1 MTYNQRT
8 ASGLRYIAL
17 PNTTLIERIVFSA
30 IRHWRW
36 TGILAATA
44 LAAGSLTC
52 SVILATWLFAEDPVR
67 SGYIGFLFTIPP
79 IMFLLWQ
86 AATIELRSAP
96 AWMIRAALAAATDD
110 ERAFLFESL
119 LQLAMSEWRQDPIT
133 CAALFDLFRQA
144 RLSFGDCENG
154 KRQQLMVERDRQ
166 VAALLNLANFSKDH
180 IPL

>member
-1 MTYNQRT
+1 MTNNQRT

-17 PNTTLIERIVFSA
+17 PNTTLIEQIVFSA

-36 TGILAATA
+36 TGILAAIA
-44 LAAGSLTC
+44 LTAGSLTC
-52 SVILATWLFAEDPVR
+52 SVILAAWLFAEDPVR
-67 SGYIGFLFTIPP
+67 SGYIGLLFTIPL

-96 AWMIRAALAAATDD
+96 AWMIRAALATATDD

-144 RLSFGDCENG
+144 RLSFGDRVRG
-154 KRQQLMVERDRQ
+154 KRERLLADRDRQ
-166 VAALLNLANFSKDH
+166 VDVLRNLAS
-180 IPL
+180 ITSGAPQ

>member
-1 MTYNQRT
+1 MTNNQRT

-17 PNTTLIERIVFSA
+17 PNTTPIERIVFSA

-36 TGILAATA
+36 TGILAAIA
-44 LAAGSLTC
+44 LTAGSLTC
-52 SVILATWLFAEDPVR
+52 SVILATWLFADDPVR
-67 SGYIGFLFTIPP
+67 SGYIGLLFTIPL

-96 AWMIRAALAAATDD
+96 AWMIRAALATATDD

-133 CAALFDLFRQA
+133 CAALFDLFRQS
-144 RLSFGDCENG
+144 RRSFGDRVSG
-154 KRQQLMVERDRQ
+154 HRERLIADRDKQ
-166 VAALLNLANFSKDH
+166 VALLRNLASVTSGV
-180 IPL
+180 PQ

>member
-1 MTYNQRT
+1 MTNNQRT

-36 TGILAATA
+36 TGILVATA
-44 LAAGSLTC
+44 LTAGSLTC
-52 SVILATWLFAEDPVR
+52 SVILAKWLFAEDPVR
-67 SGYIGFLFTIPP
+67 SGYIGLLFTIPL

-96 AWMIRAALAAATDD
+96 VWMIRAALATATDD

-144 RLSFGDCENG
+144 RLSFGDRVRG
-154 KRQQLMVERDRQ
+154 GHERLLADRDKQ
-166 VAALLNLANFSKDH
+166 VDLLRNLAS
-180 IPL
+180 ITSGAPQ

>member
-1 MTYNQRT
+1 MTNNQRT

-17 PNTTLIERIVFSA
+17 PNITPIERIVFSA

-36 TGILAATA
+36 TGILAAIA
-44 LAAGSLTC
+44 LTAGSLTC
-52 SVILATWLFAEDPVR
+52 SVILATWLLADDPVR
-67 SGYIGFLFTIPP
+67 SGYIGFLFTIPL

-96 AWMIRAALAAATDD
+96 AWMIRAALATVTDD

-119 LQLAMSEWRQDPIT
+119 LQLSMSEWRQDPIT

-144 RLSFGDCENG
+144 RLSFGDRVRG
-154 KRQQLMVERDRQ
+154 KRERLLADRDRQ
-166 VAALLNLANFSKDH
+166 VDVLRNLASIISGD
-180 IPL
+180 PQ